1 MIMVIIVIITVT
13 ISGDLVII
21 PFRVMCIQSMLY
33 NEWMQVNASTK
44 YNKYTDHWLRKCA
57 GQATKTNK

>member
-21 PFRVMCIQSMLY
+21 PFRVMCIQSMVY
-33 NEWMQVNASTK
+33 NE
-44 YNKYTDHWLRKCA
+44 
-57 GQATKTNK
+57 